1 MYCCTS
7 LLQASL
13 AVDSLL
19 SLKDELIAASVASS
33 SSSAAPAK
41 VLFAIDDY
49 SALHWRTGYGQTD
62 DGGQRVPLQVADL
75 TLVSD
80 DSWHEPF

>member
-1 MYCCTS
+1 M
-7 LLQASL
+7 

-19 SLKDELIAASVASS
+19 SLKYELIAASVASS
-33 SSSAAPAK
+33 SSSSTPAK

-49 SALHWRTGYGQTD
+49 SALHWRTGYGQTGD
-62 DGGQRVPLQVADL
+62 SGQRVPLEVADL

-80 DSWHEPF
+80 DIRREPF